1 MNKKFFHF
9 FVLILFSFIS
19 QVSANDSQWHLLSS
33 SPSVNVFVNTQQIIY
48 EQGTDT
54 ARFWTKSSFPTGNET
69 LMQYEVNYKDKT
81 MLLLTM
87 KDAKTGEISPSFKN
101 SPAPPRKSPIPPE
114 GWMDNTANIIAIQL
128 GRPPLYTASPY
139 NWVKINTAKYGDTY
153 ILPDFLNYNKEENSC
168 DIWVK
173 QVIKWPMQ
181 GIRTH
186 KYRFFF
192 TDKSLSDLSTR
203 VVSRT
208 PIVANSENEL
218 WYNTVK
224 NLVFKTK

>member
-54 ARFWTKSSFPTGNET
+54 ARFWTKSSFPTGDET

-87 KDAKTGEISPSFKN
+87 KDSKTERSVHHLKTPQHRLENPRFRLKAGWTTQRTSSRFILEGPLFTLQ
-101 SPAPPRKSPIPPE
+101 APIT
-114 GWMDNTANIIAIQL
+114 G
-128 GRPPLYTASPY
+128 
-139 NWVKINTAKYGDTY
+139 
-153 ILPDFLNYNKEENSC
+153 
-168 DIWVK
+168 
-173 QVIKWPMQ
+173 
-181 GIRTH
+181 
-186 KYRFFF
+186 
-192 TDKSLSDLSTR
+192 
-203 VVSRT
+203 
-208 PIVANSENEL
+208 
-218 WYNTVK
+218 
-224 NLVFKTK
+224 